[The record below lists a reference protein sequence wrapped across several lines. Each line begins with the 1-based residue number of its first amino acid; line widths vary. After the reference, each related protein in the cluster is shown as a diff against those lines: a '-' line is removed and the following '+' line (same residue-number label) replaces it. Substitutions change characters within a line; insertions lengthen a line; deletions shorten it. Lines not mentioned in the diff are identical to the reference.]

1 MFEDLCLKETLS
13 EARMVGALPKPR
25 QFHERILL
33 VPNNRNVRS
42 QVEPENKRVVRKRKS
57 TLRKSQST
65 WKREK
70 PKQHWGQPNWF
81 FEAIKQIPQHRWDQK
96 IELKFWPR
104 SRKLKSRKLKRPSR
118 MMKKDVLLEGEN
130 REKQSQ
136 SLLEKIPSLF
146 LTGSRSGFNRF
157 ILII

>member
-1 MFEDLCLKETLS
+1 MFEDLCLKVTLS

-65 WKREK
+65 STPMRSENRAKILTKKQKAEETQQNDEKGCSTRRREQRKAEPK
-70 PKQHWGQPNWF
+70 P
-81 FEAIKQIPQHRWDQK
+81 A
-96 IELKFWPR
+96 
-104 SRKLKSRKLKRPSR
+104 
-118 MMKKDVLLEGEN
+118 GEN
-130 REKQSQ
+130 PVLVPYR
-136 SLLEKIPSLF
+136 LEKWLQ
-146 LTGSRSGFNRF
+146 
-157 ILII
+157 